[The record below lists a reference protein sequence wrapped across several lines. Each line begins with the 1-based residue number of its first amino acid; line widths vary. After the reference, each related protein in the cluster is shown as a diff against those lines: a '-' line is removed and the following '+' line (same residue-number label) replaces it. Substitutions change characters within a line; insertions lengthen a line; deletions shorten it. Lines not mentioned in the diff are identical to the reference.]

1 MSNPSVTAS
10 ITVDDKASP
19 RLRELVELSQR
30 LNRVAKDALNDV
42 GGNRYASNL
51 SRATIAARE
60 HLTVM
65 ERLHKVQSA
74 VAATVVGVAGAKA
87 FQIAK
92 HAVADYLPYE
102 RGVRYQKAIQGYS
115 DTDMALLERQRV
127 NAATVY
133 GLKPEDTLSA
143 QQAFVTRAFNAQITE
158 AGTKQ
163 AIILSKALAVPAEQA
178 AKIVEGLTFGQGI
191 HLHNAADA
199 RREIARSTDVA
210 AIAAKSGS
218 MTPEDISQFAKFGIG
233 MSTAAGIKA
242 DQAFAAAMTLR
253 RANVGGDESGVFM
266 RQLSARLLAPTK
278 QAFEAFAHM
287 GIDYSQYATQGSVSP
302 DAIDA
307 SLRRRYGKGLG
318 EAGKVSLSEAFNDE
332 SRNVLGRR
340 EDFAAAV
347 REAVEKSGEKLSR
360 TDEKHLVD
368 TALRQ
373 YDLAKGG
380 LRGGDLFNDI
390 LSKATPKDLQALVGD
405 KQGGR
410 AVMLLN
416 ALDQYR
422 EYLEKL
428 GHGDG
433 YAEKIANERMEGL
446 AAAVDRLTASMDT
459 ASKQIVAANDGWL
472 SPLANAAGKTVA
484 AFTSLSNETKQA
496 LSLTAGVASVAG
508 LSTAA
513 VTVLRVINS
522 MGSLATS
529 ANLAAVSLDKIAA
542 RGLTGAPGIVPGA
555 APAAEGASRARA
567 GVAERAA
574 PLASRAAPIALTA
587 ASVLSKTA
595 WWATVAMLAFDG
607 MNAISGADPNKDA
620 DANYTRWKER
630 HGDDAKDKYR
640 ALTGFTN
647 AWAQPEAVK
656 PFVSQSKLDELGW
669 PTRRYN
675 EWSELEDAAAD
686 QSNQGDAWTAKRG
699 TTRRYLRELGLLD
712 DEPTGRE
719 AGSRDGWQSSARANV
734 APVNEADKWGD
745 GKPAREI
752 SVSSKEISVSGTVE
766 GSAEIH
772 QNIALELRPTPYF
785 EGLIKRAEAVANM
798 GINGRLGTGMQ
809 GPGDNGTTPS
819 KPPPTGGQ

>member
-19 RLRELVELSQR
+19 RIRELVELSQR
-30 LNRVAKDALNDV
+30 LNRVAKDALNDA

-51 SRATIAARE
+51 RLATVAARE
-60 HLTVM
+60 QLSVM

-74 VAATVVGVAGAKA
+74 VAATAVGVAGAKV
-87 FQIAK
+87 FQLAK
-92 HAVADYLPYE
+92 HAVVDYLPYE
-102 RGVRYQKAIQGYS
+102 RDVRYQKAIQGYS
-115 DTDMALLERQRV
+115 DADMALLERQRV

-133 GLKPEDTLSA
+133 GLKPEDTLHA
-143 QQAFVTRAFNAQITE
+143 QQAFVTRNFNAAITE

-178 AKIVEGLTFGQGI
+178 AKMVEGITFASGD
-191 HLHNAADA
+191 HLRSADDA
-199 RREIARSTDVA
+199 KRNIGKNIDRA
-210 AIAAKSGS
+210 AIAAKAGS
-218 MTPEDISQFAKFGIG
+218 MTPEDISQFAKYGLG
-233 MSTAAGIKA
+233 MATAAGISK
-242 DQAFAAAMTLR
+242 DQAFATAMTLR
-253 RANVGGDESGVFM
+253 RANEAGDSSGVFL

-287 GIDYSQYATQGSVSP
+287 GIDYSQYATQGNVSP

-318 EAGKVSLSEAFNDE
+318 EAGKASLNEAFNDE
-332 SRNVLGRR
+332 SRNVLGKR

-390 LSKATPKDLQALVGD
+390 LNKATPKDLQALVGD

-472 SPLANAAGKTVA
+472 TPLANAAGKVVA
-484 AFTSLSNETKQA
+484 SFTSLSNETKQA

-513 VTVLRVINS
+513 VTVLRVIQS

-542 RGLTGAPGIVPGA
+542 RGLTGAQGIVQGA
-555 APAAEGASRARA
+555 APAAEGAARARA
-567 GVAERAA
+567 GAVERAA

-595 WWATVAMLAFDG
+595 WWATVGMLAFDG
-607 MNAISGADPNKDA
+607 MNMVSGAVPNPDA
-620 DANYTRWKER
+620 DANYRKWKAE
-630 HGDDAKDKYR
+630 HGDDAKQRYA
-640 ALTGFTN
+640 ALTSFTN
-647 AWAQPEAVK
+647 AWTPTPVPENTATGQRIAPERV
-656 PFVSQSKLDELGW
+656 QSDPWERRDG
-669 PTRRYN
+669 TR
-675 EWSELEDAAAD
+675 
-686 QSNQGDAWTAKRG
+686 Q
-699 TTRRYLRELGLLD
+699 YLRELGIVD
-712 DEPTGRE
+712 DAPV
-719 AGSRDGWQSSARANV
+719 SRDGWQSSAQANV
-734 APVNEADKWGD
+734 APVNEATKWGD
-745 GKPAREI
+745 GTPTRDIAIATPRD
-752 SVSSKEISVSGTVE
+752 SNVTVTGTVE

-772 QNIALELRPTPYF
+772 QNLELHIVPTPYF
-785 EGLIKRAEAVANM
+785 EGLVRRAEAVANM

>member
-1 MSNPSVTAS
+1 
-10 ITVDDKASP
+10 
-19 RLRELVELSQR
+19 
-30 LNRVAKDALNDV
+30 
-42 GGNRYASNL
+42 
-51 SRATIAARE
+51 
-60 HLTVM
+60 
-65 ERLHKVQSA
+65 LH
-74 VAATVVGVAGAKA
+74 
-87 FQIAK
+87 
-92 HAVADYLPYE
+92 
-102 RGVRYQKAIQGYS
+102 
-115 DTDMALLERQRV
+115 
-127 NAATVY
+127 
-133 GLKPEDTLSA
+133 A
-143 QQAFVTRAFNAQITE
+143 QQAFVTRNFNAQITE

-287 GIDYSQYATQGSVSP
+287 GIDYSQYATQGNVSP

-318 EAGKVSLSEAFNDE
+318 EAGKASLSEAFNDE
-332 SRNVLGRR
+332 SRNVLGKR

-380 LRGGDLFNDI
+380 LQGGKLFDDI

-410 AVMLLN
+410 AVLLLN

-472 SPLANAAGKTVA
+472 TPLANAAGKVVA
-484 AFTSLSNETKQA
+484 SFTSLSNETKQA

-555 APAAEGASRARA
+555 APAAEGAARARA

-587 ASVLSKTA
+587 ASVVSKAA
-595 WWATVAMLAFDG
+595 WWATVGMMAFDG
-607 MNAISGADPNKDA
+607 MNLVSGAVPNPDA
-620 DANYTRWKER
+620 DANYGKWKAE
-630 HGDDAKDKYR
+630 HGDDAKQRYA
-640 ALTGFTN
+640 ALTGLTN
-647 AWAQPEAVK
+647 AWTQTSAPGATATGQRIAPERG
-656 PFVSQSKLDELGW
+656 QSDPWE
-669 PTRRYN
+669 RR
-675 EWSELEDAAAD
+675 DGVR
-686 QSNQGDAWTAKRG
+686 Q
-699 TTRRYLRELGLLD
+699 YLRELGVVD
-712 DEPTGRE
+712 DAPV
-719 AGSRDGWQSSARANV
+719 SRDGWQDSAK
-734 APVNEADKWGD
+734 VNIKQVDGATKWGD
-745 GKPAREI
+745 GTPTRDIAIATPRD
-752 SVSSKEISVSGTVE
+752 SNVTVTGTVA
-766 GSAEIH
+766 GSAELH
-772 QNIALELRPTPYF
+772 ANIELHLQPSSYF
-785 EGLIKRAEAVANM
+785 EGVVRRAEAVANIGM
-798 GINGRLGTGMQ
+798 TGKLGIGMQ
-809 GPGDNGTTPS
+809 GPGENGVKPS
-819 KPPPTGGQ
+819 MPPPIGGQ